1 MTTLA
6 PRPAAEREVAASA
19 SPRPGAGAA
28 IGCVGML
35 IGAVLPLDRV
45 FAERGWTGPVF
56 AAVLVAF
63 GVAWLLRR
71 AGAGPVLALAGSQIG
86 LLLFAGFTLLP
97 ATLAGGILPTPAT
110 LEAAADAWA
119 HGVELLR
126 IRPTPALPETGLVL
140 LTVTGVWVIAHA
152 VHELVFR
159 AHAAL
164 RAVLMT
170 LLLWIVP
177 LGLAPKT
184 ARAWPWAVPYVAA
197 ATLLLLG
204 SSEAEAARW
213 GRWITPDRHGPRGLR
228 RPLAW
233 AMGAA
238 AIVLGAVAAPLLPG
252 WTDPALYEL
261 RDLGGSTLTSNP
273 IVNIRASLLSP
284 DPRPMLTVRVPRPV
298 YLRATSLDRYSDREE
313 WTNTGIRGL
322 PLRRGRAVPFE
333 VGIAN
338 PVRIPAD
345 VRIGALANS
354 VLVPMPY
361 QPERVEGPLAEVLQ
375 YDRRLSTFTL
385 DSGVRLAQDDAYA
398 VQAALPSP
406 AAAQLDAIP
415 AGWYRGP
422 LLDLPS
428 AVPAEVA
435 ELAHTIVGS
444 AGAATPFRQ
453 ALAIQDELRSWTYS
467 LDPPSGHSGEAMR
480 TFLRNRTG
488 YCEQFAGTMAVM
500 LRTLGIPAR
509 VGVGFSPGELT
520 DPAAGEYLV
529 RASNAHAWV
538 EVLFPG
544 EGWIVFE
551 PTPRSD
557 GNVLVPSATNVAPA
571 STVAQGPAQP
581 APTATPSTQ
590 ATDAQPTPSAAP
602 TTAPESGTSGG
613 GRGGGAR
620 AAAWIAL
627 ALAVCLGAAALAAR
641 MLRVDVDALGPAQR
655 VVHAVARVELV
666 ARALGRARTPS
677 ETDREFVG
685 RLTRAEFAPA
695 LAAHAERAR
704 YAPKLPLETIREA
717 EDLAG
722 RLIDRLL
729 EPLGRRE
736 RARIRA
742 KASLFGLRDA
752 AAARLPRR
760 VWWRPGRARG

>member
-1 MTTLA
+1 MTALA
-6 PRPAAEREVAASA
+6 PRPVAEQEAVPAAG
-19 SPRPGAGAA
+19 PRPGAGAA
-28 IGCVGML
+28 IGCVAML

-45 FAERGWTGPVF
+45 FADRSWLGPVIG
-56 AAVLVAF
+56 AALLAF
-63 GVAWLLRR
+63 GLAWLLRR
-71 AGAGPVLALAGSQIG
+71 VGAGPVLALLGSQLG
-86 LLLFAGFTLLP
+86 LLWFAAVTLLP
-97 ATLAGGILPTPAT
+97 DTLAGGILPAPGTFR
-110 LEAAADAWA
+110 AAASAWA

-126 IRPTPALPETGLVL
+126 VRPTPALPETGLVL
-140 LTVTGVWVIAHA
+140 LTVTGVWVIGHA
-152 VHELVFR
+152 AHELVFR

-177 LGLAPKT
+177 LGLAPKS
-184 ARAWPWAVPYVAA
+184 AVVWPWAVPYVAGA
-197 ATLLLLG
+197 ALLLLG

-213 GRWITPDRHGPRGLR
+213 GRWITPDRRGPRGLR

-238 AIVLGAVAAPLLPG
+238 AVALGVAAAPLLPG

-333 VGIAN
+333 VPIAS
-338 PVRIPAD
+338 PARIPAD

-385 DSGVRLAQDDAYA
+385 DSGVRLAQDDSYA
-398 VQAALPSP
+398 VQSALPAP
-406 AAAQLDAIP
+406 DAAQLDAVP
-415 AGWYRGP
+415 AGWYGGA
-422 LLDLPS
+422 LLDLPPG
-428 AVPAEVA
+428 VPAEVA
-435 ELAHTIVGS
+435 ELARTIARD
-444 AGAATPFRQ
+444 AGATTPFRQ
-453 ALAIQDELRSWTYS
+453 ALAIQDELRSWDYS
-467 LDPPSGHSGEAMR
+467 LDPPAGHSGDAMR

-509 VGVGFSPGELT
+509 VGVGFSPGELI

-529 RASNAHAWV
+529 RAANAHAWV

-557 GNVLVPSATNVAPA
+557 GNVLVPSATNVAPS
-571 STVAQGPAQP
+571 STVAQGPVQP
-581 APTATPSTQ
+581 QPTVTPTATPR
-590 ATDAQPTPSAAP
+590 DRLPTP
-602 TTAPESGTSGG
+602 TASPSRTPQPGPATGEGN
-613 GRGGGAR
+613 GGAR
-620 AAAWIAL
+620 ALLWIAL
-627 ALAVCLGAAALAAR
+627 VLASCLGLAAVGAR
-641 MLRVDVDALGPAQR
+641 RLRVDVDALGPAER
-655 VVHAVARVELV
+655 VVHAVARVELI
-666 ARALGRARTPS
+666 ARALGRERHPS

-685 RLTRAEFAPA
+685 RLTRADFAPV
-695 LAAHAERAR
+695 LASHAERAR
-704 YAPKLPLETIREA
+704 YAPRLPLEAIREA
-717 EDLAG
+717 EDVAG

-729 EPLGRRE
+729 EPLDRRA
-736 RARIRA
+736 RVRIRA
-742 KASLFGLRDA
+742 KASLLGLRDA
-752 AAARLPRR
+752 AADRLRTRR
-760 VWWRPGRARG
+760 LWRRGQRRG

>member
-1 MTTLA
+1 MTALA
-6 PRPAAEREVAASA
+6 APDETEVEAGPRIV
-19 SPRPGAGAA
+19 PRPGAGAA
-28 IGCVGML
+28 AGCIAML

-45 FAERGWTGPVF
+45 FADRGWTGPVLG
-56 AAVLVAF
+56 AALVAF
-63 GVAWLLRR
+63 GLAWLLRR
-71 AGAGPVLALAGSQIG
+71 VGAGPVLALVGSQLG
-86 LLLFAGFTLLP
+86 LLLFAAFTLLP
-97 ATLAGGILPTPAT
+97 GTLAGGLLPSPAT
-110 LEAAADAWA
+110 LSAAASAWA

-140 LTVTGVWVIAHA
+140 LAVTGVWVIAHA

-177 LGLAPKT
+177 LGLAPKS
-184 ARAWPWAVPYVAA
+184 AVVWPWAVPYVAG

-213 GRWITPDRHGPRGLR
+213 GRWITPDRRGPRGLR

-233 AMGAA
+233 AMGATA
-238 AIVLGAVAAPLLPG
+238 VVLGVAAAPLLPG

-284 DPRPMLTVRVPRPV
+284 DPRPMLNVRVPRPV
-298 YLRATSLDRYSDREE
+298 YLRATSLDRYSDQEE

-322 PLRRGRAVPFE
+322 PLRRGRSVPFE
-333 VGIAN
+333 VPIAS

-385 DSGVRLAQDDAYA
+385 DSGVRLAQDDSYS
-398 VQAALPSP
+398 VQSALPAP
-406 AAAQLDAIP
+406 DAARLDAVA
-415 AGWYRGP
+415 AGWYGGP

-428 AVPAEVA
+428 SVPAEVGN
-435 ELAHTIVGS
+435 LARAIVGE
-444 AGAATPFRQ
+444 AGAVTPFQQ

-467 LDPPSGHSGEAMR
+467 LDPPAGHSGEAML

-509 VGVGFSPGELT
+509 VGVGFSPGELV
-520 DPAAGEYLV
+520 DPAAGEYVV

-538 EVLFPG
+538 EVLFPE

-557 GNVLVPSATNVAPA
+557 GNVLVPNATNVAPS
-571 STVAQGPAQP
+571 STVAQGPVQP
-581 APTATPSTQ
+581 SPTATPSTAPRD
-590 ATDAQPTPSAAP
+590 ATPAPSAAP
-602 TTAPESGTSGG
+602 TQAPQQGPGTDA
-613 GRGGGAR
+613 RAGGAR
-620 AAAWIAL
+620 ILLWIAVVL
-627 ALAVCLGAAALAAR
+627 GSLLGIAAVGAR
-641 MLRVDVDALGPAQR
+641 RLRVDVAALGPAQR

-666 ARALGRARTPS
+666 AAALGRARRAS
-677 ETDREFVG
+677 ETDREFIG
-685 RLTRAEFAPA
+685 RLTRADFAPL
-695 LAAHAERAR
+695 LAVHAERAR
-704 YAPKLPLETIREA
+704 YAPKLPLEAIHEA
-717 EDLAG
+717 EDVAG

-729 EPLGRRE
+729 EPLDRRT

-742 KASLFGLRDA
+742 KASLLGLRDA
-752 AAARLPRR
+752 AADRLPRR
-760 VWWRPGRARG
+760 RS